1 MLYRPFLDEMNKSSN
16 GWIVWDDNQFSFMEL
31 PSASNLFFGIVN
43 GTVENETIV
52 KLVFPFLFTIGV
64 LQFVF
69 FGYHVNYVLS
79 ALTTLEYKI
88 LLDMRFDQLM
98 KNPSSKTLT
107 PPNPFSR
114 GWLQNLRDA
123 VGPAFLVFLPVQVDP
138 KEISPVD
145 DTSVQ
150 KDK

>member
-16 GWIVWDDNQFSFMEL
+16 GWIVWADNQFSFMEL

-43 GTVENETIV
+43 GTVENETII

-69 FGYHVNYVLS
+69 LGYHVNYVLS

-88 LLDMRFDQLM
+88 LLDMQFDRLM
-98 KNPSSKTLT
+98 TNPSSKTCT

-138 KEISPVD
+138 KQVNPLD